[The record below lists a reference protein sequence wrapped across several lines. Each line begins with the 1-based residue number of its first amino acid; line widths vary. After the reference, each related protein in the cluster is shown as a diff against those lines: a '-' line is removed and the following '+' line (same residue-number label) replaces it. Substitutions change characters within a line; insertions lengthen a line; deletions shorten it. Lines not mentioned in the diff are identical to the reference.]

1 MDFLHIFRDSWKWT
15 TKETLQNWS
24 LPKHQAQWSRSLHIL
39 VSLYDVRFSSKQ
51 MFGWIWSIH
60 SYHMFL
66 VFIVVIVVI
75 LPFIF
80 GLQKVCQRC
89 SVGRALLAEGI
100 SGRFEAKISVANLR
114 ERDWFDWL
122 GRLRCLRRKRCRG
135 GRSWRRWSGNFKMRR
150 RRFKCSSFDFRSVES
165 DLMTPILSWKTFVSF
180 KWTSLV
186 SNLSSL
192 VLSSVFIWT
201 LFNCKFLRPEAP
213 GKAINFQKRGTV
225 VLCNIV
231 WHCAVI
237 CFFMAKT
244 KGLELQNQISQASEQ
259 IALQLRHLRINFLL
273 SLSGF
278 TTSATASNS
287 GEGMDAS
294 NASNASSIASIAS
307 IGLSVILRFM
317 VDPSMDLEFKMIHR
331 STDSTDSLEVQ
342 HHFSLVKVDHE
353 FMWSTKKWRENFV
366 LNQAQRTG
374 FSIFLFLDDPIDMGC
389 WRDYIYTVYF
399 IFTSNP
405 SWMNFKLRRI
415 FFPHSGMYLHRDERC
430 QSYPFV
436 QIIQNLPLLLTYC
449 RMHLLCFNLHSLNL
463 DDRNLIS
470 WLNCDSKK
478 WYVNEYTLI

>member
-39 VSLYDVRFSSKQ
+39 VSLYDVRFYSKQ

-135 GRSWRRWSGNFKMRR
+135 GRPWRRWSGNFKMRT

-201 LFNCKFLRPEAP
+201 LFNCKLQRPEAP

-237 CFFMAKT
+237 CFFMGKNERVGIAEPDFSSFRANRIT
-244 KGLELQNQISQASEQ
+244 VETSENQFSPFPFWLHYICHCLQFWWRYGCFKCFECFIHC
-259 IALQLRHLRINFLL
+259 IHWTVCH
-273 SLSGF
+273 F
-278 TTSATASNS
+278 TLFHGGSFDGSRVQN
-287 GEGMDAS
+287 
-294 NASNASSIASIAS
+294 
-307 IGLSVILRFM
+307 
-317 VDPSMDLEFKMIHR
+317 DPSLHWLHWLPRSSTPLFLGESRPWIDVKKKMAGKLCFESSSMKMI
-331 STDSTDSLEVQ
+331 LI
-342 HHFSLVKVDHE
+342 FSCFLMIPLTWDVGVII
-353 FMWSTKKWRENFV
+353 
-366 LNQAQRTG
+366 
-374 FSIFLFLDDPIDMGC
+374 SIL
-389 WRDYIYTVYF
+389 YTLSSPA
-399 IFTSNP
+399 IRHG
-405 SWMNFKLRRI
+405 W
-415 FFPHSGMYLHRDERC
+415 
-430 QSYPFV
+430 
-436 QIIQNLPLLLTYC
+436 
-449 RMHLLCFNLHSLNL
+449 
-463 DDRNLIS
+463 IS
-470 WLNCDSKK
+470 NCD
-478 WYVNEYTLI
+478 E

>member
-201 LFNCKFLRPEAP
+201 LFNCKLQRPEAP
-213 GKAINFQKRGTV
+213 GKAINFQKRGPV

-259 IALQLRHLRINFLL
+259 IALQLRHLRIHFLL
-273 SLSGF
+273 SSLSGF

-287 GEGMDAS
+287 GEGVDAS
-294 NASNASSIASIAS
+294 NASNASSIAFIAS
-307 IGLSVILRFM
+307 IGLSVILHCFM

-353 FMWSTKKWRENFV
+353 FMWSKKNGGKTSFWIK
-366 LNQAQRTG
+366 LNEQDSQ
-374 FSIFLFLDDPIDMGC
+374 FSCFLMIPLTWDVGVIVS
-389 WRDYIYTVYF
+389 ILYTLSSPA
-399 IFTSNP
+399 IRHGWISN
-405 SWMNFKLRRI
+405 WDEY
-415 FFPHSGMYLHRDERC
+415 FFPTVECTFTETKHASHIHLFKSFRTC
-430 QSYPFV
+430 LFS
-436 QIIQNLPLLLTYC
+436 LLTAVC
-449 RMHLLCFNLHSLNL
+449 IF
-463 DDRNLIS
+463 
-470 WLNCDSKK
+470 
-478 WYVNEYTLI
+478 YVSTCTAWT

>member
-192 VLSSVFIWT
+192 VLSSGFIWT

-259 IALQLRHLRINFLL
+259 IALQLRHLRINFFSFPFLA
-273 SLSGF
+273 SLHLPLPP
-278 TTSATASNS
+278 
-287 GEGMDAS
+287 
-294 NASNASSIASIAS
+294 I
-307 IGLSVILRFM
+307 
-317 VDPSMDLEFKMIHR
+317 
-331 STDSTDSLEVQ
+331 
-342 HHFSLVKVDHE
+342 LVKVWMLQMLRMLHPLHPLHPLDCLS
-353 FMWSTKKWRENFV
+353 FYVSWWILRWISSSKWSIAPLTPLTPSKFNTTFPWWKSTMNSCEVKKM
-366 LNQAQRTG
+366 AG
-374 FSIFLFLDDPIDMGC
+374 
-389 WRDYIYTVYF
+389 
-399 IFTSNP
+399 
-405 SWMNFKLRRI
+405 KLRFESSSTNRI
-415 FFPHSGMYLHRDERC
+415 LNFLVSWWSHWHGMLAWLYLYCILYLHQQSAMDEFQTATNIFSPQWNVPSPRRNMPVISIC
-430 QSYPFV
+430 SNHSELASSPYL
-436 QIIQNLPLLLTYC
+436 LPYASFMFQPAQLEL
-449 RMHLLCFNLHSLNL
+449 RRSKLNFM
-463 DDRNLIS
+463 
-470 WLNCDSKK
+470 
-478 WYVNEYTLI
+478 T